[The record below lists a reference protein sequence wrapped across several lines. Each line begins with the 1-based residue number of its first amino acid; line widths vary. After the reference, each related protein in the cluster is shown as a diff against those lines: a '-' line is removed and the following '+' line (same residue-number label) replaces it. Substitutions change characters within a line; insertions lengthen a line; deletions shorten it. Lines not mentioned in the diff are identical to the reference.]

1 MRVLITNDDGISSPG
16 LHALARAVRAAG
28 HDVCVAAPHQEAS
41 GSGTALNAVTEDGRL
56 MLAAA
61 DIGDGI
67 EAYSVA
73 ASPAYIAVLAAI
85 GAFGPAPDVLLSGI
99 NRGANAGH
107 AILHSGTVG
116 AALSAAAE
124 GLRAM
129 AVSLDVFTTLTATG
143 AGIDDARVAF
153 RAVPDD
159 ALHWPT
165 AADLAVPLLPWL
177 STAPPGTVLN
187 LNAPD
192 LPRPEIRGLRRA
204 TPAPFGQVQM
214 GVAESGRDFA
224 RITVTVRQDE
234 RPPGTD
240 LALLAEG
247 YATLTAIRP
256 PAEDPSVAPPL
267 DTGPPA

>member
-1 MRVLITNDDGISSPG
+1 MRVLITNDDGIASRG
-16 LHALARAVRAAG
+16 LQALARAVRDAG
-28 HDVCVAAPHQEAS
+28 HHVRVAAPHVEAS
-41 GSGTALNAVTEDGRL
+41 GAGTALNAVTQDGRL
-56 MLAAA
+56 LLERVELPGAA
-61 DIGDGI
+61 GGI
-67 EAYSVA
+67 EAYAVA

-85 GAFGPAPDVLLSGI
+85 GTFGPAPDVLLSGI

-129 AVSLDVFTTLTATG
+129 AVSLDVFTALAATG
-143 AGIDDARVAF
+143 AGSDAALQAF
-153 RAVPDD
+153 QGLHDD
-159 ALHWPT
+159 ALHWAA
-165 AADLAVPLLPWL
+165 AADLAVPLVPWL
-177 STAPPGTVLN
+177 SAAPPGTVLN

-192 LPRPEIRGLRRA
+192 LPRERIRGLRRA

-214 GVAESGRDFA
+214 AVAESGRDFA
-224 RITVTVRQDE
+224 RITVAVREDE

-256 PAEDPSVAPPL
+256 PAEDPSVTPPV
-267 DTGPPA
+267 D